1 MKKWV
6 ASTEKQQWMERQP
19 SCTRADAVMT
29 ITNEHLQSIRG
40 FGGCFNELGA
50 VALQQISKEQKDIL
64 MDEFFSEDGC
74 AFNFCRIPVG
84 ASDYAVNWY
93 SHNEHEDDFA
103 MEHFS
108 IARDK
113 KLLLPYIQEGL
124 SRNPEMQFFASPWSP
139 PTWMKFPKVYNYG
152 TLIWEKPYLQA
163 YADYFV
169 RFIRAYADE
178 GVRIDQLHIQNEPCS
193 TQKFPSCIWKG
204 EQFREFIRDYLAPA
218 FERAGI
224 STEIWLGTINGPEV
238 DERSP
243 YTRYGNYAGLVLDD
257 PVCREKVKGVAYQ
270 WAGKY
275 AMQTTHEAFPE
286 LELIQSESECGDG
299 TNTWEYAFYIFEMLH
314 HYFACGASAYVYW
327 NMALLPG
334 GESSWGWRQNSMV
347 TIEDGKVIYNPE
359 FYVMKHASHFIRRG
373 ARRLRLS
380 GHWNAFALAFENP
393 DGSRVVLIQNPFCET
408 RVVNIMN
415 ESFDLQPQ
423 SINTIIF

>member
-1 MKKWV
+1 
-6 ASTEKQQWMERQP
+6 
-19 SCTRADAVMT
+19 
-29 ITNEHLQSIRG
+29 
-40 FGGCFNELGA
+40 
-50 VALQQISKEQKDIL
+50 

-257 PVCREKVKGVAYQ
+257 LVCREKVKGVAYQ

-299 TNTWEYAFYIFEMLH
+299 TNTWEYAFYIFEMMH

-423 SINTIIF
+423 SINTIII